1 MTLAM
6 ITRFRKPVFTTFAAA
21 MLLAGAIESPAGAM
35 PLAPTS
41 DVARADIIKV
51 AGGCGPGMHRG
62 PYGGCLRN
70 YANPAAHACPR
81 GYHIGPGGRCRG
93 NGR

>member
-1 MTLAM
+1 M
-6 ITRFRKPVFTTFAAA
+6 IRTVFAAVITLGVTISSA
-21 MLLAGAIESPAGAM
+21 QAM
-35 PLAPTS
+35 PLAPLGTGTNGE
-41 DVARADIIKV
+41 IIAI
-51 AGGCGPGMHRG
+51 AGGCGAGWHRG

-81 GYHIGPGGRCRG
+81 GYHIGPGGACRG